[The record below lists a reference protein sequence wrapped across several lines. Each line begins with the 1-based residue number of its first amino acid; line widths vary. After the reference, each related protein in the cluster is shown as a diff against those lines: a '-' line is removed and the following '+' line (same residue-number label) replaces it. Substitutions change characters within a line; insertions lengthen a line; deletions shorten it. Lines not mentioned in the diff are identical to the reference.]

1 MRALTQFVFFLIH
14 VAGGL
19 FALHAFGN
27 GMDERLHLRMV
38 ADRFLELNLGDTT
51 SWGSGLAVAL
61 FLGAVGSCALP
72 ALACL
77 VVLVRRRKE
86 AAPVPDA
93 ALHLRA
99 LVFCAVV
106 CIAVC
111 AFGLSTAETHAGP
124 FRVRRPVL
132 AEFTVAFAYGTFA
145 LWSLLLPRLRRILP
159 ERARRVLAGLSL
171 SLPLLLVAGELGVH
185 GLRIA
190 WPHPILVTESASSE
204 IKRAAG
210 RRPPGYF
217 LNGFPMNSGGHY
229 DTEFVPRS
237 ELSGPLVVS
246 IGDSFSYGTVPLPYH
261 YTSIC
266 EQELPGVEV
275 YNMGYSGIGPGD
287 YLYLLENEALA
298 LEPDLILI
306 EIFLGNDIDDSAQTQ
321 TAPRWF
327 DADSYLLAVLAFR
340 LKTFSEAEVADTAG
354 AAFSAEQALN
364 QPRLTDPLLEDP
376 SLGEEIYL
384 LVETQA
390 AVAVCQR
397 HERVAWGLRHQNF
410 LKALIRLERAAGD
423 VPLAFVLLPDEFQI
437 EDQLWEEILRRTD
450 KDLDLDRGLP
460 NREALAW
467 ARGHGRAMLDV
478 TPALRAVAPLPD
490 GERHLYHL
498 RNMHFNKRGNE
509 VVGRELA
516 PFVRSLLDG
525 SLSAGTPYRPDENL
539 PSAGEAVPTVQAFGR
554 VLSSLSIDGERVF
567 DASLLPL
574 SKDEIRD
581 GVFGLLRSVKTSK
594 DITNLTNAA
603 VLLAYFQEGVGTDGA
618 SLEDLAPDGAP
629 WRDRVQAE
637 MTQLTLAVEILID

>member
-1 MRALTQFVFFLIH
+1 MRTLTQLVFFLIH
-14 VAGGL
+14 LAGGL
-19 FALHAFGN
+19 FALRACGN
-27 GMDERLHLRMV
+27 GMAERVHLRVV
-38 ADRFLELNLGDTT
+38 ADRFLELRLGDTT
-51 SWGSGLAVAL
+51 NWGSGLAIAL
-61 FLGAVGSCALP
+61 LMGAVGACALP

-77 VVLVRRRKE
+77 VALVRRRKE
-86 AAPVPDA
+86 AVPVPDA
-93 ALHLRA
+93 ALRLQV
-99 LVFCAVV
+99 LVFCAAV

-124 FRVRRPVL
+124 FRVRHPVL
-132 AEFTVAFAYGTFA
+132 AEFAVAFAYGTFA
-145 LWSLLLPRLRRILP
+145 LWSLLLPRLRRLLP

-171 SLPLLLVAGELGVH
+171 SLPLLLVTGELGVR

-204 IKRAAG
+204 IKRGAG
-210 RRPPGYF
+210 RRQPGSF
-217 LNGFPMNSGGHY
+217 LYGFPLNSGGHY

-246 IGDSFSYGTVPLPYH
+246 IGDSFSYGTVPLPHH
-261 YTSIC
+261 YTSVC

-275 YNMGYSGIGPGD
+275 YNMGYPGIGPGD
-287 YLYLLENEALA
+287 YLYLLETEALA
-298 LEPDLILI
+298 LDPDLILI
-306 EIFLGNDIDDSAQTQ
+306 EIFLGNDIDALSKAP

-327 DADSYLLAVLAFR
+327 DADSYLLTVLAFR
-340 LKTFSEAEVADTAG
+340 LKSFDQAEIADTVG
-354 AAFSAEQALN
+354 AASTAERALN
-364 QPRLTDPLLEDP
+364 QPWLADPLLEKP
-376 SLGEEIYL
+376 SLGEEIYM

-390 AVAVCQR
+390 AAAVCEH
-397 HERVAWGLRHQNF
+397 HERVAWGLRHAEF
-410 LKALIRLERAAGD
+410 LKSLIRLERAAGD
-423 VPLAFVLLPDEFQI
+423 VPLVFVLLPDEFQI
-437 EDQLWEEILRRTD
+437 EDRLWQEILRRTG
-450 KDLDLDRGLP
+450 KSLDRDLP

-467 ARGHGRAMLDV
+467 ARSHGRAMLDM

-516 PFVRSLLDG
+516 PLVRSLLDG
-525 SLSAGTPYRPDENL
+525 SLSAGVPYRPDENL
-539 PSAGEAVPTVQAFGR
+539 PSAEEAVPTVQAFGR
-554 VLSSLSIDGERVF
+554 VLSSVSLDGEKVF

-581 GVFGLLRSVKTSK
+581 GVFGLLRSVKTSE

-603 VLLAYFQEGVGTDGA
+603 VLLAYFQEGVGTDAA
-618 SLEDLAPDGAP
+618 SLDDLAPDGAP

-637 MTQLTLAVEILID
+637 MAKLTLEVEVLVD